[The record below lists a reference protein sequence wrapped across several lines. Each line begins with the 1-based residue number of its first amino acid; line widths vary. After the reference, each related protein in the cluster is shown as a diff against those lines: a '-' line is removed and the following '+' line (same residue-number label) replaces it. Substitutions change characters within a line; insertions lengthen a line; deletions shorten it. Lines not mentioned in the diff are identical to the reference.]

1 MNRGDVCDVEWPGL
15 GVRPAVVVTRP
26 TAIPYLKNVTVVLI
40 TTRVRGLPTEVE
52 LGAAHGLAEGSVA
65 NCDNVL
71 TIPKSALAAPRGQLG
86 PAESRALDD
95 ALRIALA
102 LDR

>member
-1 MNRGDVCDVEWPGL
+1 VNRGAVYDVDWPGL
-15 GVRPAVVVTRP
+15 GARPAVIVTRP
-26 TAIPYLKNVTVVLI
+26 SAIPHLPNVTVVLI

-52 LGAAHGLAEGSVA
+52 LGVAHGLVEGSVA

-71 TIPKSALAAPRGQLG
+71 TIPKAALARHRGTLG
-86 PAESRALDD
+86 PAELHTLDD

-102 LDR
+102 LD

>member
-1 MNRGDVCDVEWPGL
+1 MNRGEVHDVEWPGL
-15 GVRPAVVVTRP
+15 GVRPAIIVTRP
-26 TAIPYLKNVTVVLI
+26 SAIPHLSNVTVVLI

-52 LGAAHGLAEGSVA
+52 LGASQGLIEGSVA

-71 TIPKSALAAPRGQLG
+71 TVPKAALARHRGTLG
-86 PAESRALDD
+86 PAEQRALDD

-102 LDR
+102 LE

>member
-1 MNRGDVCDVEWPGL
+1 VTRGDVYDIDWPGL
-15 GVRPAVVVTRP
+15 GLRPAVIVTRP
-26 TAIPYLKNVTVVLI
+26 IAIPHLTNLTVVLV

-52 LGAAHGLAEGSVA
+52 LGEAHGLVEGSVA

-71 TIPKSALAAPRGQLG
+71 TVPKAALARRRGALG
-86 PAESRALDD
+86 PPESRELDD

-102 LDR
+102 LD